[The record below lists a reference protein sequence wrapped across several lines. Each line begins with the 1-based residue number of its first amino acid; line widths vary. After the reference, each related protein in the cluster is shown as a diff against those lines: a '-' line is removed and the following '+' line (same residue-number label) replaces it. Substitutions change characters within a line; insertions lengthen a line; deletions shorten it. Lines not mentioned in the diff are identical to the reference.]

1 MTKILVVD
9 DVEDNIVLLTFD
21 LEDDGFDVEPA
32 RSGQECLDKVAA
44 EKPDMILLDIR
55 MPGLSGLETL
65 EILKSDET
73 TRMIP
78 VIMVSAT
85 SGDQSI
91 IRALDLG
98 AHDFVSK
105 PIEYPVL
112 AARMRSAL
120 RLIQAKRDLEKANKE
135 LERLATRDPLTGTN
149 NRRSFFKLAEA
160 ELTKTIRHGRDIALL
175 MIDADHFKMINDS
188 YGHAAGD
195 EALLTI
201 TEVCK
206 NACRES
212 DILARLGGEE
222 FAICCPDTN
231 LDGAY
236 AVAERIRQQCENTV
250 IEHNS
255 VSFGITLSIGVT
267 TFVPGQDNSI
277 TEVLQR
283 ADNLLYQAK
292 EMGRNRSIAC

>member
-21 LEDDGFDVEPA
+21 LEDDGFEVEAA
-32 RSGQECLDKVAA
+32 RSGQECLEMVDH

-55 MPGLSGLETL
+55 MPGISGLETL
-65 EILKSDET
+65 EILKKNEL
-73 TRMIP
+73 TRTIP

-85 SGDQSI
+85 SGDHSV

-120 RLIQAKRDLEKANKE
+120 RLVQAKKDLERANSE
-135 LERLATRDPLTGTN
+135 LERLATRDSLTGVN
-149 NRRSFFKLAEA
+149 NRRSFFRLADS
-160 ELTKTIRHGRDIALL
+160 ELAKAVRHERELALL

-188 YGHAAGD
+188 FGHSAGD
-195 EALLTI
+195 EALITI
-201 TEVCK
+201 TEVCQS
-206 NACRES
+206 ACRES

-222 FAICCPDTN
+222 FAICCPDTE
-231 LDGAY
+231 LEGAY
-236 AVAERIRQQCENTV
+236 ALAERIRKQTENTV
-250 IEHNS
+250 IEHNGS
-255 VSFGITLSIGVT
+255 VFSITLSIGIT
-267 TFVPGQDNSI
+267 TLIPEQEKSI

>member
-32 RSGQECLDKVAA
+32 RSGQECLDKVAI

-65 EILKSDET
+65 ELLKANEA

-85 SGDQSI
+85 SGDQSV

-120 RLIQAKRDLEKANKE
+120 RLIQAKKDLERANTE
-135 LERLATRDPLTGTN
+135 LERLATRDSLTGIN
-149 NRRSFFKLAEA
+149 NRRNFFKLADV
-160 ELTKTIRHGRDIALL
+160 ELAKTVRHGRELALL

-188 YGHAAGD
+188 FGHAAGD

-201 TEVCK
+201 AEICK
-206 NACRES
+206 SACRES

-231 LDGAY
+231 LEGAY
-236 AVAERIRQQCENTV
+236 EVAERIRKQCEATV
-250 IEHNS
+250 IEFDTA
-255 VSFGITLSIGVT
+255 SFSITLSIGVT
-267 TFVPGQDNSI
+267 TYIPEQDKSI

-283 ADNLLYQAK
+283 SDNLLYQAK

>member
-21 LEDDGFDVEPA
+21 LEDDGFDVESA
-32 RSGQECLDKVAA
+32 RSGQECLDRVA
-44 EKPDMILLDIR
+44 ESRPDMILLDIR
-55 MPGLSGLETL
+55 MPGISGLETL
-65 EILKSDET
+65 EILKKNED
-73 TRMIP
+73 TRTIP

-85 SGDQSI
+85 SGDHSV

-120 RLIQAKRDLEKANKE
+120 RLIQAKRDLEKANSE
-135 LERLATRDPLTGTN
+135 LERLATRDSLTGIN
-149 NRRSFFKLAEA
+149 NRRNFFRLTEA
-160 ELTKTIRHGRDIALL
+160 ELAKSVRHERNLALL

-188 YGHAAGD
+188 FGHAAGD

-201 TEVCK
+201 TEVC
-206 NACRES
+206 AAVCRES

-222 FAICCPDTN
+222 FAICCPDTD

-236 AVAERIRQQCENTV
+236 VLAERIRKQTETTL

-255 VSFGITLSIGVT
+255 SVFSVTLSIGVT
-267 TFVPGQDNSI
+267 TVIPEQDKTI

-292 EMGRNRSIAC
+292 EMGRNRSVAC